1 MDIWNFNQVRW
12 GQDEAKGDDDL
23 IEYFVPFP
31 EFELIRSG
39 EVRYVIG
46 RKGAGKTAIL
56 ERLRLEAEDDPMRFY
71 STLTLRDFPINDIRD
86 FRDRSSRDKS
96 QFVPVWLFLI
106 YVELAKIAIDD
117 NGASSI
123 EAIDAL
129 ETFLVMNNLSD
140 GMGFTDTVTLL
151 KSSGSKVKILAKWL
165 EGEYQRSDSSQIE
178 MQVHYQKVVDILK
191 DLLINVKTNSQ
202 YWLFMDEL
210 DEGFRSGDSGL
221 RLLLLALLRAVEDSA
236 ISLQRSSLIYR
247 PLLVLRSDIFDR
259 LEDNDLNKLDD
270 HLIRL
275 NWISKDDE
283 SEYALKNVPNAR
295 ISTSLNLGGVSDPW
309 CAIVD
314 DSDPSLPNRV
324 NSIWQY
330 MVNRTYERPR
340 DIIKFLKNCQ
350 KKNNGG
356 RLTFEEVRA
365 AEDNYSAWLYNEL
378 RDEIHSY
385 LPVWREA
392 LQCLT
397 RIGTGKIK
405 YSDYVDQLN
414 SDRVI
419 SKWFKDQGKGPEDV
433 VEILFDFGVVGNLDG
448 KRWLFKYKDDDLA
461 WNPSMDLIVHFGL
474 NRKLRLFKW

>member
-1 MDIWNFNQVRW
+1 MDIWDFNKIRW

-23 IEYFVPFP
+23 LEYFVPLP
-31 EFELIRSG
+31 EFKSIRNG
-39 EVRYVIG
+39 DIRYVIG

-56 ERLRLEAEDDPMRFY
+56 ERLRLEAEDDPMQFY

-86 FRDRSSRDKS
+86 LRDKSSRDKS
-96 QFVPVWLFLI
+96 QFVPIWLFLI

-117 NGASSI
+117 NGASSM

-129 ETFLVMNNLSD
+129 EKFLAMNNLSD
-140 GMGFTDTVTLL
+140 GIGFTDTVTLL
-151 KSSGSKVKILAKWL
+151 RSSGSKVKILAKWL
-165 EGEYQRSDSSQIE
+165 EGEYHNNESSQME
-178 MQVHYQKVVDILK
+178 VKVHYQKVVGILK
-191 DLLINVKTNSQ
+191 DLLSNVKTSSQ

-210 DEGFRSGDSGL
+210 DEGFRAGDTGL

-236 ISLQRSSLIYR
+236 LSLQRSALIYR

-270 HLIRL
+270 YLIRL
-275 NWISKDDE
+275 QWISKDDE
-283 SEYALKNVPNAR
+283 SEYALKNIPNAR
-295 ISTSLNLGGVSDPW
+295 IDTSLKLLGINDPW
-309 CAIVD
+309 SAIVYD
-314 DSDPSLPNRV
+314 RDPSLPNRV
-324 NSIWQY
+324 DTIWQY

-340 DIIKFLKNCQ
+340 DIIKFLKNCK
-350 KKNNGG
+350 KKNSSG
-356 RLTFEEVRA
+356 RLTFDEVKA
-365 AEDNYSAWLYNEL
+365 AEDNYSSWLYNEL
-378 RDEIHSY
+378 RDEMHSY

-405 YSDYVDQLN
+405 YDDYVEQLK

-419 SKWFKDQGKGPEDV
+419 KKWFKETGKEPEDI

-474 NRKLRLFKW
+474 NRKLRLFKR